1 MAAVYTNSSNAT
13 TGNGEGIG
21 YLRVYEGIDGSQS
34 IKTQVNG
41 WTKLS
46 AKLNTSNKKLT
57 AEDQKK
63 TYTVDDSW
71 LADEKSYKGNNLAT
85 GGLYLRER
93 TDDRFFDTTNRGKD
107 AQNAIT
113 TFPLLR
119 GQHHNYILFADEWP
133 GSIKEKPTSNYQSVM
148 KPYLFWVYGT
158 VDGVP
163 YGGGGSIRSGYE
175 EQDGILLPKA
185 AKAASGATGISL
197 MSTDA
202 EIAVEPD
209 TLTRYASG
217 IDRLNIDIPEEI
229 CGLGLSWKIENADGD
244 ITASGDIDD
253 LKASGSTGGPRS
265 LSIRY
270 DYNTYL
276 TLSLMDGEEVY
287 ETYAIDPATQART
300 LTSSGGDQ
308 YYIRKDGVVSVA
320 KLAEALKNQD
330 AEKAG
335 DYAADALAA
344 EGTFVHV
351 YGSEALGADG
361 RIVDLTTGEATGS
374 VDSAAVGTVS
384 LDAQAA
390 YTTYTG
396 SGSVLELYSDYSLAT
411 TEGLTAA
418 RQFRMFSK
426 KGQTFAVDV
435 DTAKEDGAGL
445 HDLVADIYEN
455 GQSKYQYLS
464 YLTADGSVKDLN
476 DRLHWPKELSN
487 NGLGEIAGNITGTE
501 PILLVRYEDNTV
513 AAFQYLTGT
522 LIAKD
527 SGEQKKLNF
536 IRYANI
542 WLADL
547 KSSFRKADN
556 TAYLAAVK
564 MADGLLEEP
573 IDTELALNVTG
584 KAENFSTE
592 LQEGK
597 TANRV
602 TAGNNLL
609 AGALNAAA
617 ANWKDEALN
626 AKGEKGQGFL
636 DTAQTILEDS
646 VRELAVSYDKDSSK
660 GSDST
665 TVEPDAAVAT
675 EKAADEIAIDSGN
688 AAAIKS
694 TLRSALEQP
703 ETKAKL
709 ISELTA
715 QGIDAKEAEKLLSE
729 YSTEVRKAV
738 DEAAA
743 RQLETPDIV
752 KAAEAADAETEDT
765 EGMAEADGTG
775 KGSGDKKELPT
786 DGYVIA
792 MNSETGEYEVYSEQ
806 DLLDGKKPQASLIS
820 ENQKL
825 TALKSAGLLKNTGI
839 DLEAL
844 KVTAEENSQGILLLA
859 CAGGAVLILLL
870 VMYRKRKKMG

>member
-1 MAAVYTNSSNAT
+1 M
-13 TGNGEGIG
+13 
-21 YLRVYEGIDGSQS
+21 
-34 IKTQVNG
+34 
-41 WTKLS
+41 
-46 AKLNTSNKKLT
+46 
-57 AEDQKK
+57 
-63 TYTVDDSW
+63 
-71 LADEKSYKGNNLAT
+71 
-85 GGLYLRER
+85 
-93 TDDRFFDTTNRGKD
+93 
-107 AQNAIT
+107 
-113 TFPLLR
+113 
-119 GQHHNYILFADEWP
+119 
-133 GSIKEKPTSNYQSVM
+133 
-148 KPYLFWVYGT
+148 
-158 VDGVP
+158 
-163 YGGGGSIRSGYE
+163 
-175 EQDGILLPKA
+175 
-185 AKAASGATGISL
+185 
-197 MSTDA
+197 
-202 EIAVEPD
+202 
-209 TLTRYASG
+209 
-217 IDRLNIDIPEEI
+217 
-229 CGLGLSWKIENADGD
+229 
-244 ITASGDIDD
+244 
-253 LKASGSTGGPRS
+253 
-265 LSIRY
+265 
-270 DYNTYL
+270 
-276 TLSLMDGEEVY
+276 
-287 ETYAIDPATQART
+287 
-300 LTSSGGDQ
+300 
-308 YYIRKDGVVSVA
+308 
-320 KLAEALKNQD
+320 
-330 AEKAG
+330 
-335 DYAADALAA
+335 
-344 EGTFVHV
+344 
-351 YGSEALGADG
+351 
-361 RIVDLTTGEATGS
+361 
-374 VDSAAVGTVS
+374 
-384 LDAQAA
+384 
-390 YTTYTG
+390 
-396 SGSVLELYSDYSLAT
+396 
-411 TEGLTAA
+411 
-418 RQFRMFSK
+418 
-426 KGQTFAVDV
+426 
-435 DTAKEDGAGL
+435 
-445 HDLVADIYEN
+445 
-455 GQSKYQYLS
+455 
-464 YLTADGSVKDLN
+464 
-476 DRLHWPKELSN
+476 
-487 NGLGEIAGNITGTE
+487 
-501 PILLVRYEDNTV
+501 RYEDNTV

-573 IDTELALNVTG
+573 IDTELALNVIG

-646 VRELAVSYDKDSSK
+646 VRELAVSHDKDSSK